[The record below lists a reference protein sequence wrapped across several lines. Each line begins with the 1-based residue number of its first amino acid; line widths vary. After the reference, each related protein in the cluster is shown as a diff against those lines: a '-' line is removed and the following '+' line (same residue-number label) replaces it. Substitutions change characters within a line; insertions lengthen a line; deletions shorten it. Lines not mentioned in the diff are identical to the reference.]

1 MSTDKMQLFQEQQ
14 IRTARDS
21 KADKLVTKP
30 NQLKRRSKKRVT
42 YKSYMVILLR
52 KDRLQKLPVKKAS
65 DLKERLAFLMVSL
78 K

>member
-30 NQLKRRSKKRVT
+30 NQLKRRSQDGK
-42 YKSYMVILLR
+42 MQL
-52 KDRLQKLPVKKAS
+52 
-65 DLKERLAFLMVSL
+65 
-78 K
+78 